1 MKGRSRGRWGMKFE
15 MQRNILSNLAK
26 KRKHRVCA
34 PPPYLQIRHHAKAKE
49 CFCVSHKKGSLTIE
63 AALLLPF
70 FMTILLSF
78 FSLFHRYSTAAEL
91 KIQAAEEAKKI
102 ALAEGVLDT
111 EIGGDVTISRSENL
125 RNSWNLTLLQNQK
138 ITQKAVCRAW
148 IGFTGLENEETY
160 VYITPEGSV
169 YHLRSECTHLDLSI
183 HLVTLTRAKTQ
194 KNQQGERY
202 KKCELCKEEAGVFVY
217 ITNEGNR
224 YHSDRSCSGLKRTIR
239 MVPLSSVPDRN
250 CCHRCREKEE

>member
-1 MKGRSRGRWGMKFE
+1 MKGRSRGRWAMKFE
-15 MQRNILSNLAK
+15 VQRNILSNLAK
-26 KRKHRVCA
+26 KRNHRVCA
-34 PPPYLQIRHHAKAKE
+34 PPPYLLIRQYAKAKE
-49 CFCVSHKKGSLTIE
+49 CFCTSHKSGSLTIE

-70 FMTILLSF
+70 FMTILLGF
-78 FSLFHRYSTAAEL
+78 FSLFCRYSTAAEL
-91 KIQAAEEAKKI
+91 KIQAAGEAKKI
-102 ALAEGVLDT
+102 AMAEGVLGA
-111 EIGGDVTISRSENL
+111 EAGGDITISRSE
-125 RNSWNLTLLQNQK
+125 TLGDSQSFWPLQDQE

-148 IGFTGLENEETY
+148 VGFTGLENEETY

-169 YHLRSECTHLDLSI
+169 YHLTSKCTHLDLSV
-183 HLVTLTRAKTQ
+183 HLVTLTQAKTQ

-202 KKCELCKEEAGVFVY
+202 RKCELCKQEAGIFVY